1 MMNERFIDLDE
12 LVLLCQDKV
21 TKGYIWEAVACYKA
35 GAFRSCI
42 VSTWNAV
49 VFDFLYKLRQLE
61 LTGDGQ
67 ARDQL
72 NDFERCRLEDKRK
85 ELWEFEI
92 NIPKDAREKY
102 EFISP
107 MGRKDLEQICQD
119 RNRCA
124 HPSMQSIEEPFT
136 ATPELA
142 RCHLRS
148 AITHLLQYPP
158 VQGRAALDLI
168 WNMIKSEGFP
178 ENTEQ
183 AINVL
188 KDSYLG
194 RARDALIKDI
204 VVGLTTSLFLDDAKK
219 PKERCRMYAALE
231 AVSNLYFQQFQETIS
246 SDKFFKIIES
256 VPDNKWYKV
265 WEYLRRMKVWD
276 SLKKGL
282 KIKAETFINSIN
294 NLDEGNNSFILTNAL
309 EIPKMKDIVLNK
321 IKSLKGTDLKPLIE
335 VINKYKENIN
345 ISNISE
351 IVKDYK
357 KDAVEA
363 FVKSITYRQAE
374 VAGSNLI
381 LVSTWLTIEEIREIL
396 TGFCENNQI
405 HGAYQIPEI
414 MMNIFQETPQL
425 AELVKDD
432 WLLVR
437 QKIEHEK
444 RYVDLV
450 QLIDTQY
457 GLSEK
462 EQ

>member
-61 LTGDGQ
+61 LIGDGQ

-72 NDFERCRLEDKRK
+72 NEFERCRLEDKRK
-85 ELWEFEI
+85 ELWEFET
-92 NIPKDAREKY
+92 NIPKDAKDKY
-102 EFISP
+102 GFISL
-107 MGRKDLEQICQD
+107 MGRKHLERLYED
-119 RNRCA
+119 RNLCA

-142 RCHLRS
+142 RGHLRS

-158 VQGRAALDLI
+158 VQGRLALDLI

-231 AVSNLYFQQFQETIS
+231 AVSNLYFQQLQ
-246 SDKFFKIIES
+246 
-256 VPDNKWYKV
+256 PDG
-265 WEYLRRMKVWD
+265 M
-276 SLKKGL
+276 
-282 KIKAETFINSIN
+282 
-294 NLDEGNNSFILTNAL
+294 
-309 EIPKMKDIVLNK
+309 
-321 IKSLKGTDLKPLIE
+321 
-335 VINKYKENIN
+335 
-345 ISNISE
+345 
-351 IVKDYK
+351 
-357 KDAVEA
+357 
-363 FVKSITYRQAE
+363 
-374 VAGSNLI
+374 
-381 LVSTWLTIEEIREIL
+381 
-396 TGFCENNQI
+396 
-405 HGAYQIPEI
+405 
-414 MMNIFQETPQL
+414 
-425 AELVKDD
+425 
-432 WLLVR
+432 
-437 QKIEHEK
+437 
-444 RYVDLV
+444 
-450 QLIDTQY
+450 
-457 GLSEK
+457 
-462 EQ
+462 